1 MKILQVVWNFP
12 DTVMQPFEMYY
23 FYWPM
28 REAIARGWDVEV
40 LTFQV
45 NDRQPEE
52 EIIDGIRVRRC
63 PAGVRKGRP
72 FSRAFLQALLT
83 TDADIIHCHGYG
95 ELRSELT
102 ILIARILRRPVVFT
116 PHFHR
121 YPYRRPLREL
131 YDRTVGRTF
140 FNLSSRVVVFTYY
153 TYRQMRRLGVHR
165 ERLRVVPHVSR
176 PDVFAMHSD
185 GTEPGTLLRQAGI
198 PVSPNAIDNPLILG
212 VGQLIERKGW
222 EYTVRCLPAIVE
234 RFPGA
239 RLLIIGPSQ
248 PAEPEFRARLHT
260 LAKELGVLEHIS
272 ILQDNTPAF
281 ICDAYRSA
289 TLLTHPSFV
298 ESFGMVLL
306 EAMTAGLPVVTHS
319 GTGIPCIIDD
329 GVTGYVVDIRD
340 TKAYTKALLTLLDD
354 ANLRQQMGAEGRR
367 QALTRFGQEH
377 VAQELFAIYTELL
390 DTDTARDTVGNY
402 DISSLKPSPT
412 QEALL

>member
-45 NDRQPEE
+45 NDRQPAE

-63 PAGVRKGRP
+63 PAGIRKGRP
-72 FSRAFLQALLT
+72 FSRPFLQALLT

-95 ELRSELT
+95 EIRSELA
-102 ILIARILRRPVVFT
+102 ILMARLRGRPVVFT

-121 YPYRRPLREL
+121 YPYRRPVREL
-131 YDRTVGRTF
+131 YDKTVGRVF

-153 TYRQMRRLGVHR
+153 TYRQMRRLGVER

-176 PDVFAMHSD
+176 PDVFDRSIQGM
-185 GTEPGTLLRQAGI
+185 EPGSLLRQAGI
-198 PVSPNAIDNPLILG
+198 PVSAADAPLILG

-222 EYTVRCLPAIVE
+222 EYTIRCLPAIIKQ
-234 RFPGA
+234 FPDA

-248 PAEPEFRARLHT
+248 PAEPEFRARLLA
-260 LAKELGVLEHIS
+260 LAKELGVLDSIS

-306 EAMTAGLPVVTHS
+306 EAMTAALPVVTHS

-329 GVTGYVVDIRD
+329 GVTGCVVDVRD
-340 TKAYTKALLTLLDD
+340 TKAYTKALLTLLNDT
-354 ANLRQQMGAEGRR
+354 ALRQRMGAEGRR
-367 QALTRFGQEH
+367 QALSRFGQEH
-377 VAQELFAIYTELL
+377 VAQQLFAVYAELL
-390 DTDTARDTVGNY
+390 DSDAAQHNVGNY
-402 DISSLKPSPT
+402 TISSMQPSPT